1 MFIMQFKH
9 PNSDSQRLAVDMQK
23 AVVRDETGP
32 EIYLPLA
39 SSPASLHTQSAFRV
53 KCDTAKR

>member
-1 MFIMQFKH
+1 MQLKH
-9 PNSDSQRLAVDMQK
+9 PNSGSQRLAVDMQK

-32 EIYLPLA
+32 DLYLPLA

-53 KCDTAKR
+53 KRDTAKR